1 LSVFVIIKHCVYLDL
16 QESAI
21 FLSKLLLPQIFEKLA
36 MQDLRALIAD
46 PERSRM
52 TIFIRGETIEIPHH
66 SVALLLEGYLKTQGR
81 QELVTAPAALLPSPG
96 NLSFQ
101 NLAGSGILSQVKAV
115 CKIFSVKYFL
125 LEFPLDKRSVNKEI

>member
-1 LSVFVIIKHCVYLDL
+1 MIVKDYVYLDL

-21 FLSKLLLPQIFEKLA
+21 FLSKLLVPQIFGKLA

-66 SVALLLEGYLKTQGR
+66 SVALLLEGYVKTQGR
-81 QELVTAPAALLPSPG
+81 QELVTAPAALLPSSG

-115 CKIFSVKYFL
+115 CKIFCFK
-125 LEFPLDKRSVNKEI
+125 